1 MAKKAFDVVARNS
14 LRGIADILSERFKG
28 NAEVRHHRRAVEP
41 VYVCPLVAPQVIVFA
56 FAQVLRLRDELEL
69 KVDAL
74 SLPVDVC
81 VQHALQG
88 NSALQGALNVALRVL
103 QDIEDYEAN
112 LRQQE
117 IDTVS
122 YLPVLFSPAISL
134 LQHLHNTPLL
144 PDNSFFQIP
153 RMISKLC

>member
-14 LRGIADILSERFKG
+14 LRGITDILSERFKG
-28 NAEVRHHRRAVEP
+28 NAEVRHYRGAVEP
-41 VYVCPLVAPQVIVFA
+41 VCFCRLFAPYGWVC

-69 KVDAL
+69 KVDVL
-74 SLPVDVC
+74 SLPVDIC

-122 YLPVLFSPAISL
+122 CLQVLFSPAISL
-134 LQHLHNTPLL
+134 CKFTCTTHNFCLVTASS
-144 PDNSFFQIP
+144 NTF
-153 RMISKLC
+153 

>member
-1 MAKKAFDVVARNS
+1 MSPCRTS
-14 LRGIADILSERFKG
+14 G
-28 NAEVRHHRRAVEP
+28 HR
-41 VYVCPLVAPQVIVFA
+41 VC

-117 IDTVS
+117 IDTV
-122 YLPVLFSPAISL
+122 
-134 LQHLHNTPLL
+134 
-144 PDNSFFQIP
+144 
-153 RMISKLC
+153 R

>member
-1 MAKKAFDVVARNS
+1 M
-14 LRGIADILSERFKG
+14 
-28 NAEVRHHRRAVEP
+28 
-41 VYVCPLVAPQVIVFA
+41 C

-69 KVDAL
+69 KVDVL
-74 SLPVDVC
+74 SLPVDIC

-122 YLPVLFSPAISL
+122 CLQVLFSPAISL
-134 LQHLHNTPLL
+134 CNNCATNHFCLMTASSNTP
-144 PDNSFFQIP
+144 
-153 RMISKLC
+153 

>member
-1 MAKKAFDVVARNS
+1 
-14 LRGIADILSERFKG
+14 
-28 NAEVRHHRRAVEP
+28 
-41 VYVCPLVAPQVIVFA
+41 VCL
-56 FAQVLRLRDELEL
+56 AQVLRLRDELEL
-69 KVDAL
+69 KVDVL
-74 SLPVDVC
+74 SLPVDIC

-134 LQHLHNTPLL
+134 CNTCTIHHCCLITASS
-144 PDNSFFQIP
+144 NSP
-153 RMISKLC
+153 E

>member
-1 MAKKAFDVVARNS
+1 
-14 LRGIADILSERFKG
+14 
-28 NAEVRHHRRAVEP
+28 
-41 VYVCPLVAPQVIVFA
+41 VC

-69 KVDAL
+69 KVDVL
-74 SLPVDVC
+74 SLPVDIC

-103 QDIEDYEAN
+103 QDIQDYEAN

-117 IDTVS
+117 IVTVS

-134 LQHLHNTPLL
+134 CNTRTTHHFCLITASS
-144 PDNSFFQIP
+144 NSIE
-153 RMISKLC
+153 

>member
-1 MAKKAFDVVARNS
+1 VAKKAFDVVARNS
-14 LRGIADILSERFKG
+14 LRGITDILSERFKG
-28 NAEVRHHRRAVEP
+28 NAEVRHDRTCLSPFRTSGHW
-41 VYVCPLVAPQVIVFA
+41 VC

-69 KVDAL
+69 KVDVL
-74 SLPVDVC
+74 SLPVDIC

-122 YLPVLFSPAISL
+122 CLQVLFSPAISL
-134 LQHLHNTPLL
+134 CNNCATNHFCLMTASSNTP
-144 PDNSFFQIP
+144 
-153 RMISKLC
+153 